1 MKLKQSNYNFIC
13 DNLASLL
20 ICLVLLIS
28 TVGCTDTIQLVKDA
42 QPTKAEL
49 LDEINTEH
57 QRWEAAPAAD
67 PTPYLRHYD
76 DPDDAQKDTDYLTD
90 TYSEYEAEKE
100 LTVEEAEEDVN
111 YLFDALY
118 YDYALYDYFGGHA
131 VFDQAKD
138 DVLQEVQSR
147 DSLTCEDLQKILVSH
162 LTFIKDGHFNINQDY
177 PSEKDIPFFFR
188 QVMFVKTDLGYQ
200 NANGKVVASVDNYPD
215 LDELFKR
222 SISAQG
228 YLVYYPVLLK
238 PATFDGTEWEK
249 HTCDETLTVHYTDGS
264 TDTLTADTWSQY
276 YKELPKD
283 QNTDLRQTDGIPVFQ
298 FNSFD
303 GSFLQE
309 VNAAAAQMSDAA
321 ISMLD
326 MRSNVGGY
334 EEVAHQWIT
343 RYSRQRVQ
351 GNGVRYNVVNPV
363 SVARQAHR
371 WQTHDNILILLSGKC
386 SASSGEIIMDLAY
399 NLENSLI
406 IGENT
411 NGSMIGNSGH
421 VELPNSKCSVNM
433 TFSTVYLTPDGSD
446 YFEEMRGLSPD
457 IWVPAGE
464 AETLAAK
471 LMKNLK

>member
-1 MKLKQSNYNFIC
+1 MNSKLV
-13 DNLASLL
+13 SLFCCL
-20 ICLVLLIS
+20 IMLVS
-28 TVGCTDTIQLVKDA
+28 FSGCTKVTQLVKVN

-49 LDEINTEH
+49 LAEINEEH

-76 DPDDAQKDTDYLTD
+76 DPADAQKYFDYITD
-90 TYSEYEAEKE
+90 TYSEYDAAKE
-100 LTVEEAEEDVN
+100 LSLEEAEEDVN
-111 YLFDALY
+111 YLFDAFY
-118 YDYALYDYFGGHA
+118 YDFAFYDYFGGHA
-131 VFDQAKD
+131 VFDQAKAD
-138 DVLQEVQSR
+138 TLQEVQSR

-188 QVMFVKTDLGYQ
+188 QVMFVKTDSGYQ
-200 NANGKVVASVDNYPD
+200 NANGKVVASVDDHPD

-222 SISAQG
+222 SISEQG

-264 TDTLTADTWSQY
+264 TDTLTADAWRQY

-326 MRSNVGGY
+326 LRSNVGGY

-351 GNGVRYNVVNPV
+351 GNGVRYDVVNPV
-363 SVARQAHR
+363 SVAIAHR

-386 SASSGEIIMDLAY
+386 SASSAEITMDLAY

-411 NGSMIGNSGH
+411 NGCMIGNGGH
-421 VELPNSKCSVNM
+421 VELPNSKCSVIM
-433 TFSTVYLTPDGSD
+433 TSVCVYLLPEGAD

-457 IWVPAGE
+457 IWVPAKE

-471 LMKNLK
+471 LMENLK

>member
-1 MKLKQSNYNFIC
+1 M
-13 DNLASLL
+13 
-20 ICLVLLIS
+20 
-28 TVGCTDTIQLVKDA
+28 
-42 QPTKAEL
+42 
-49 LDEINTEH
+49 
-57 QRWEAAPAAD
+57 
-67 PTPYLRHYD
+67 
-76 DPDDAQKDTDYLTD
+76 
-90 TYSEYEAEKE
+90 
-100 LTVEEAEEDVN
+100 N

-131 VFDQAKD
+131 VFDQAKAD
-138 DVLQEVQSR
+138 TLQEVQSR

-188 QVMFVKTDLGYQ
+188 QVMFVKTDSGYQ
-200 NANGKVVASVDNYPD
+200 NANGKVVASVDDHPD

-222 SISAQG
+222 SISEQG

-238 PATFDGTEWEK
+238 PATFDGTEWKK

-298 FNSFD
+298 FNSFEA
-303 GSFLQE
+303 SFLQE

-326 MRSNVGGY
+326 LRSNVGGY

-351 GNGVRYNVVNPV
+351 GNGVRYDVVNPV
-363 SVARQAHR
+363 SVAIAHR

-386 SASSGEIIMDLAY
+386 SASSAEITMDLAY

-411 NGSMIGNSGH
+411 NGCMIGNGGH
-421 VELPNSKCSVNM
+421 VELPNSKCSVIM
-433 TFSTVYLTPDGSD
+433 TSVCVYLLPEGAD

-457 IWVPAGE
+457 IWVPAKE

-471 LMKNLK
+471 LMENLK

>member
-1 MKLKQSNYNFIC
+1 MKSK
-13 DNLASLL
+13 LASLL
-20 ICLVLLIS
+20 CCLIVLINLS
-28 TVGCTDTIQLVKDA
+28 GCTKVTQLVKDS

-76 DPDDAQKDTDYLTD
+76 DPADAQKYFDYVTD
-90 TYSEYEAEKE
+90 TYSEYDAEKE
-100 LTVEEAEEDVN
+100 LTVEEAKEDVN

-131 VFDQAKD
+131 VFDQAKAD
-138 DVLQEVQSR
+138 TLQEVQSR
-147 DSLTCEDLQKILVSH
+147 DSLTCEDLRKILVSH

-188 QVMFVKTDLGYQ
+188 QVMFVKTNSGYQ
-200 NANGKVVASVDNYPD
+200 NANGKVVASVDDHPN

-222 SISAQG
+222 SISEQG

-264 TDTLTADTWSQY
+264 TDTLTADAWSQY

-298 FNSFD
+298 FNSFE

-326 MRSNVGGY
+326 LRSNVGGY
-334 EEVAHQWIT
+334 EEVAHQWFN
-343 RYSRQRVQ
+343 RYSHQRVF
-351 GNGVRYNVVNPV
+351 GTGVRY
-363 SVARQAHR
+363 SVLPASLVASPSTSKTPRASNG
-371 WQTHDNILILLSGKC
+371 NILILLSGKC
-386 SASSGEIIMDLAY
+386 SASCAEITLDFSY
-399 NLENSLI
+399 NLDNSLI

-411 NGSMIGNSGH
+411 NGSMISNSGH
-421 VELPNSKCSVNM
+421 IELPNSKCSVDM

-446 YFEEMRGLSPD
+446 YFEELRGFFPD
-457 IWVPAGE
+457 IWVPAKE

-471 LMKNLK
+471 LMENLK

>member
-1 MKLKQSNYNFIC
+1 MNSK
-13 DNLASLL
+13 LASLL
-20 ICLVLLIS
+20 CCLIMLVS
-28 TVGCTDTIQLVKDA
+28 FSGCTKVTQLVKDA

-49 LDEINTEH
+49 LAEINEEH
-57 QRWEAAPAAD
+57 RRYEGGSSD

-76 DPDDAQKDTDYLTD
+76 DPADAKKSTDYLTD
-90 TYSEYEAEKE
+90 TYSEYDAAKE
-100 LTVEEAEEDVN
+100 LNPEEAEEDVN
-111 YLFDALY
+111 YLFDAFY
-118 YDYALYDYFGGHA
+118 YDFAFYDYFGGHA
-131 VFDQAKD
+131 VFDQAKAD
-138 DVLQEVQSR
+138 TLQEVQSR

-188 QVMFVKTDLGYQ
+188 QVMFVKTDSGYQ
-200 NANGKVVASVDNYPD
+200 NANGKVVASVDDHPD

-222 SISAQG
+222 SISKEG

-238 PATFDGTEWEK
+238 EAKFDGTEWDK
-249 HTCDETLTVHYTDGS
+249 HVCDEQLTVHYADGS
-264 TDTLTADTWSQY
+264 TDVLTADTWSQY
-276 YKELPKD
+276 YKDLPKG

-298 FNSFD
+298 FNSFE

-326 MRSNVGGY
+326 LRSNVGGY

-351 GNGVRYNVVNPV
+351 GNGVRYDVVNPV
-363 SVARQAHR
+363 SVAIQAHR

-386 SASSGEIIMDLAY
+386 SASSAEITMDLAY

-411 NGSMIGNSGH
+411 NGCMIGNGGH
-421 VELPNSKCSVNM
+421 VELPNSKCSVIM
-433 TFSTVYLTPDGSD
+433 TSVCVYLLPEGTD

-457 IWVPAGE
+457 IWVPAKE

-471 LMKNLK
+471 LMENLK

>member
-1 MKLKQSNYNFIC
+1 MKSK
-13 DNLASLL
+13 LASLL
-20 ICLVLLIS
+20 CCLIVLINLS
-28 TVGCTDTIQLVKDA
+28 GCTKVTQLVKDS

-76 DPDDAQKDTDYLTD
+76 DPADAQKDTDYFTD
-90 TYSEYEAEKE
+90 TYSEYDAEKE
-100 LTVEEAEEDVN
+100 LTVDEAKADVN

-131 VFDQAKD
+131 VFDQAKAD
-138 DVLQEVQSR
+138 TLQEVQSR

-188 QVMFVKTDLGYQ
+188 QVMFVKTDSGYQ
-200 NANGKVVASVDNYPD
+200 NANGKVVASVDDHPD

-222 SISAQG
+222 SISEAGVSGVLSGPAESLLHLMGQNG
-228 YLVYYPVLLK
+228 KSTPVMN
-238 PATFDGTEWEK
+238 
-249 HTCDETLTVHYTDGS
+249 TLTVHYTDGS
-264 TDTLTADTWSQY
+264 TDTLTADAWSQY

-298 FNSFD
+298 FNSFEV
-303 GSFLQE
+303 SFLQE

-326 MRSNVGGY
+326 LRSNVGGY

-351 GNGVRYNVVNPV
+351 GNGVRYDVVNPV
-363 SVARQAHR
+363 SVAIQAHR

-386 SASSGEIIMDLAY
+386 SASSAEITMDLAY

-411 NGSMIGNSGH
+411 NGCMIGNGGH
-421 VELPNSKCSVNM
+421 VELPNSKCSVIM
-433 TFSTVYLTPDGSD
+433 TSVCVYLLPEGTD

-457 IWVPAGE
+457 IWVPAKE

-471 LMKNLK
+471 LMENLK